1 MLTALARWRRAGGP
15 GLSGAIVLLA
25 GVLVH
30 TRTAQEDDLAATLD
44 RAAGRVEDFFTR
56 AQSLVCTETVV
67 IQPLNWGLAG
77 DGPGRTVES
86 ELRLSW
92 APGADGDA
100 ATEAQ
105 TMRQVVKVNGRRP
118 RENDRN
124 NCTTPEQND
133 TETQILSMLLPS
145 QRDDYSWKLAGRGK
159 VDGRD
164 TIQIDFRERAE
175 ITVDVRLV
183 EDNED
188 CVSYDLNGGMRGRI
202 WVDVETYDV
211 LRVDQHLKGFV
222 DVPLPRELTRRHGVP
237 PFWTMERFDTSYRFK
252 RLRFDDPEE
261 SIVLPVSSTT
271 LRVTRGAGM
280 PRSRVSTQYKQ
291 YRRFLTGGRIVPP
304 Q

>member
-1 MLTALARWRRAGGP
+1 MTALVRWRGTRLGLGG
-15 GLSGAIVLLA
+15 AVILLV
-25 GVLVH
+25 GVLAH
-30 TRTAQEDDLAATLD
+30 ARTAQDDDLASTLD
-44 RAAGRVEDFFTR
+44 RAAERVEDFFTR

-105 TMRQVVKVNGRRP
+105 TMRQVVKVNGHRP

-145 QRDDYSWKLAGRGK
+145 QRGDYAWKLAGRGK

-164 TIQIDFRERAE
+164 TVQIDFQEKGE
-175 ITVDVRLV
+175 ISVDVRLI

-188 CVSYDLNGGMRGRI
+188 CVSYSLDGGLRGRI
-202 WVDVETYDV
+202 WVDAETFDV

-222 DVPLPRELTRRHGVP
+222 DVPLPKELTRRHGVA

-252 RLRFDDPEE
+252 RVRFEDPEE
-261 SIVLPVSSTT
+261 SIVLPVSSMT
-271 LRVTRGAGM
+271 LRVTRGSGM
-280 PRSRVSTQYKQ
+280 PRSRISTQYKQ